1 MLMTIMF
8 GFFGFYRNS
17 DNFTYNFDIKNFKK
31 YIYTPS
37 IRNEDITEIITND
50 KLINKFGINSKILIY
65 EYNKNKFIDKYK
77 KISDKNFL
85 NYFQQGYRIFS
96 FFNNIKGVL
105 EMIKQDEFNEDDIII
120 LCRIDVGLKI
130 KNMDEIKNIL
140 ETNDIIVTD
149 ILKMYKKIKKK
160 KIFISDIVDDKV
172 FIFKYKNINI
182 FINLYEDYEKYL
194 INYFSNNI
202 DKPLYTHPEYIFY
215 YHLKKNNLKIKKCDS
230 ISYVFK
236 HVCSKYCGHNGNKTK
251 T

>member
-1 MLMTIMF
+1 MLIMIIF

-17 DNFTYNFDIKNFKK
+17 NNFNYNFDIKSYNK

-37 IRNEDITEIITND
+37 IKNEDTNEILTNNI
-50 KLINKFGINSKILIY
+50 LVNKFGVNSKILIY
-65 EYNKNKFIDKYK
+65 EYNKNQFIDKYIK
-77 KISDKNFL
+77 LSDKKFI

-96 FFNNIKGVL
+96 FFYNIKGVL
-105 EMIKQDEFNEDDIII
+105 ELIKQDEFNEDDIII
-120 LCRIDVGLKI
+120 LSRIDIGLNINNIDNI
-130 KNMDEIKNIL
+130 KNLL
-140 ETNDIIVTD
+140 ENNDVIVTD
-149 ILKMYKKIKKK
+149 IFKIN
-160 KIFISDIVDDKV
+160 KINIVDDKV

-202 DKPLYTHPEYIFY
+202 DRPLDTHPEYIFY
-215 YHLKKNNLKIKKCDS
+215 YHFKKNNLKIKKCDS

-236 HVCSKYCGHNGNKTK
+236 HVCSKYCGHNGNNTE